1 MAGWLWIYLLGYVP
15 QVLLLM
21 YASLG
26 LAGLRTSIALLV
38 VPAFTLSLVTFGLRV
53 SLPGQWYAPAQL
65 VALILGMRFF
75 RLASLLGAI
84 AASALGF
91 ILVALADLVVVAPL
105 LYWLGLSPV
114 EASQNWLVYLL
125 MGIVE
130 GTLVYA
136 AALAVW
142 LKNLSV
148 LPITRWEKMLAE
160 RREGQ

>member
-1 MAGWLWIYLLGYVP
+1 MAGWVWIYLLGYVP

-26 LAGLRTSIALLV
+26 LAGLRTSIARLV

-91 ILVALADLVVVAPL
+91 ILVAVADRKSTRLNSSHVKI
-105 LYWLGLSPV
+105 S
-114 EASQNWLVYLL
+114 
-125 MGIVE
+125 
-130 GTLVYA
+130 YA
-136 AALAVW
+136 VF
-142 LKNLSV
+142 
-148 LPITRWEKMLAE
+148 
-160 RREGQ
+160 

>member
-26 LAGLRTSIALLV
+26 LAGLRTSIARLV

-148 LPITRWEKMLAE
+148 LPITRWEKVLAE